1 MHERRAHYA
10 QLMNGFSQRLGLTTE
25 PEDGLFLIAEANG
38 SRWSVELNED
48 SDLIYISTSLFPA
61 EDKNTLKTA
70 LEINQNVELLRGA
83 FLGLS
88 QTGDLQL
95 NAQATLQQ
103 TDDIALE
110 NTLVNLMQIREQVC
124 AQFSELKSSS
134 TSKAVDPDWS
144 ATSIRL

>member
-10 QLMNGFSQRLGLTTE
+10 KLMTGFSQRLGLTTQ
-25 PEDGLFLIAEANG
+25 PEDGLFLIVEANG
-38 SRWSVELNED
+38 SRWSVELNES
-48 SDLIYISTSLFPA
+48 SDLISISTSLFPA
-61 EDKNTLKTA
+61 DDKNTLKTA

-88 QTGDLQL
+88 QIGDLQL

-110 NTLVNLMQIREQVC
+110 STLVNLMQIREQVC
-124 AQFSELKSSS
+124 ARFSELKSSS